1 MSDRLWIFLILI
13 LLGLPA
19 TAWASDKPYIQAYE
33 RVTFKWKGN
42 YAHNSAKTFSR
53 ENKYL
58 SGWSRN
64 FMNGAPEE
72 GHKVQKDGELRGLLF
87 MPKAVSEPI
96 PFIVLMHP
104 CGGFK
109 WHLNWVETT
118 AAKFVEAGYG
128 VIAPDSY
135 TTRDIR
141 MNCATDMGL
150 HWGFRRGED
159 AYSALD
165 YVIERKL
172 AIPNKVYL
180 VGYSNGGLAT
190 LVAMSNKMKA
200 HPNKFNSSPSRGPI
214 TASCLTAQPGL
225 GIRGFSTATTPEQQS
240 LPSKR
245 SCRRSRRVASP
256 KVRSL
261 ITKKDAAA
269 RTMTEVL
276 FYHLQDTTLER
287 VLPPLLEKS
296 LARGWR
302 VAVQTGSEERA
313 EAIDAHLWTW
323 REDSFLPHGTWRD
336 ADAAELP
343 VVLVVDE
350 ANPNRADVRFIVDS
364 AGLPADCDS
373 YARVVMVFNGD
384 DDEALGVARAAWSD
398 GKARGFEITYW
409 QTDER
414 GRWHQRA

>member
-1 MSDRLWIFLILI
+1 VSDRLWIFLILI

-200 HPNKFNSSPSRGPI
+200 HPNKFAIGFALATYCGFAPI
-214 TASCLTAQPGL
+214 KS
-225 GIRGFSTATTPEQQS
+225 
-240 LPSKR
+240 
-245 SCRRSRRVASP
+245 
-256 KVRSL
+256 
-261 ITKKDAAA
+261 
-269 RTMTEVL
+269 
-276 FYHLQDTTLER
+276 DTYYN
-287 VLPPLLEKS
+287 
-296 LARGWR
+296 
-302 VAVQTGSEERA
+302 
-313 EAIDAHLWTW
+313 
-323 REDSFLPHGTWRD
+323 
-336 ADAAELP
+336 P
-343 VVLVVDE
+343 VVLVSGDADDLTPVRYCEELVRKKHDAPVQLFALKG
-350 ANPNRADVRFIVDS
+350 ANHGFMFDRA
-364 AGLPADCDS
+364 AGPGDKGVFYS
-373 YARVVMVFNGD
+373 YD
-384 DDEALGVARAAWSD
+384 ARATKFTIETILQTIKTGSVAKGS
-398 GKARGFEITYW
+398 ITY
-409 QTDER
+409 
-414 GRWHQRA
+414 H